1 MIDNYKTSMASM
13 ESMIMYQDDDILVCR
28 KMAGMAVQNASFSV
42 PDLESLLR
50 NYLRGGYLAVVH
62 RLDQPVEG
70 IVVFAKNPAAAAGL
84 SAALQKG
91 EMKKEYLALVCLPE
105 QADAYPVAGKWVDL
119 KDDLQKD
126 PKTNLSRVVK
136 PGTKGAKHAFLSYLP
151 EAVPD
156 GKSGSECLYF
166 STGQPCCVA
175 PEYLAS
181 CPISLF
187 RIRLYTGRHHQ
198 IRVQLAHHGFPVLG
212 DRKYGRIDE
221 GSLPPSL
228 ALCAASLSFPHPSGG
243 RPMSF
248 STKPSFLGLSGGR
261 SF

>member
-1 MIDNYKTSMASM
+1 MIDNYKTSV
-13 ESMIMYQDDDILVCR
+13 ENMIMYQDDDILVCR
-28 KMAGMAVQNASFSV
+28 KMAGVAVQNASFSV

-70 IVVFAKNPAAAAGL
+70 IVVFAKNPAAAAAL
-84 SAALQKG
+84 STALQKN

-105 QADAYPVAGKWVDL
+105 QTDAYPAKGEWTDL

-136 PGTKGAKHAFLSYLP
+136 PGTKGAKHASLSYLP
-151 EAVPD
+151 EAVLD
-156 GKSGSECLYF
+156 EHSGPECRYF
-166 STGQPCCVA
+166 STGQPCRIA
-175 PEYLAS
+175 PEYIAS
-181 CPISLF
+181 YPIALF

-212 DRKYGRIDE
+212 DRKYGCME
-221 GSLPPSL
+221 KNSFPPFL
-228 ALCAASLSFPHPSGG
+228 ALCAAGLSFPHPSGG

-248 STKPSFLGLSGGR
+248 STKPSFLL
-261 SF
+261 